1 MPIFGRAR
9 HRREPPSPAGRT
21 PSAEGPP
28 PTMTRKDTALYRY
41 KGRLKGVLL
50 VVGAAI
56 VAATVWYTGY
66 IARQIKEQERRNVE
80 LFAQALVAATQG
92 SENQS
97 FDFVFQV
104 IASNQTIPTIL
115 VDQMGVILD
124 HNNLHERVAG
134 DPEAMARALR
144 RMEGYAD
151 PIVVPLEPGKT
162 QYLYYDHS
170 RLYDQVR
177 WFPVLQLSLIA
188 LFAGVAYVVFSTSRR
203 AEQNRVWVGM
213 AKETAH
219 QLGTPI
225 SSLVAWVEYL
235 RESGGGE
242 VPASALDEM
251 AKDVSRLET
260 ITERF
265 SKVGS
270 APDLH
275 VLDLRAP
282 LEESIG
288 YIRRRSSAK
297 VQFAFTAPGEPI
309 LAPVNEPL
317 LAWVIENL
325 LKNALDAMEGHGNI
339 AIELATQGNLVT
351 LDIRDSGK
359 GIPKNRWKRVFE
371 PGFSTKKRGWG
382 LGLTLVRRIVEE
394 YHRGR
399 IYVKDSQPG
408 RGTTFRIELPGA

>member
-1 MPIFGRAR
+1 
-9 HRREPPSPAGRT
+9 
-21 PSAEGPP
+21 
-28 PTMTRKDTALYRY
+28 MTRKDTALYRY

-66 IARQIKEQERRNVE
+66 IAGQIKEQERRNVE

-115 VDQMGVILD
+115 VDQTGVILD
-124 HNNLHERVAG
+124 HNNLHERVAE

-235 RESGGGE
+235 RESEGGE
-242 VPASALDEM
+242 LPASALDEM
-251 AKDVSRLET
+251 AKDVARLET

-297 VQFAFTAPGEPI
+297 VQFEFTKPDGPV

-325 LKNALDAMEGHGNI
+325 LKNALDAMEGHGDI
-339 AIELATQGNLVT
+339 AIELAAQGALVT

-408 RGTTFRIELPGA
+408 RGTTFRIELPAA